1 MKSSLILT
9 RLLTQEKKTL
19 NINIMTKGL
28 VTTELIYIYITQ
40 LKHVTKNALN
50 LKCTD

>member
-28 VTTELIYIYITQ
+28 VTTELIYIYNTAEACDKEC
-40 LKHVTKNALN
+40 LKPKMY
-50 LKCTD
+50 